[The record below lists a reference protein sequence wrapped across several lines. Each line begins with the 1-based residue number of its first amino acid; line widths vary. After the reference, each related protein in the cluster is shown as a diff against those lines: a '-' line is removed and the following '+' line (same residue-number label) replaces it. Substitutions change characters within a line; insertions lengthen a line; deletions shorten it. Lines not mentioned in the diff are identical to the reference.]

1 MIGTVPEALKHIKA
15 DLAQVLDAPTI
26 LALCREVG
34 YQWRPRLL
42 DPVTTV
48 HLFVLQIL
56 PRNTACSHLP
66 HLAGQRFTAS
76 AFCQAR
82 TRLPLV
88 VWQHLLRRTSASCE
102 QTTHEEGR
110 WRGPRTFL
118 VDGSSVSMPDTPE
131 LQEHFGQPRGQRP
144 GCGFPVAHI
153 LALFHAGTGFLLE
166 VLAAPWHTHDMAQ
179 VASLHPTL
187 RPGDVLVGDRAFCS
201 FAHLALLRHQSLHA
215 VFRVHQK
222 QIVDFTPARPHTPPK
237 PQAAQKGRPRSRWL
251 RQLGVTDQLVEWLK
265 PVRPPVHPPAW
276 MTPALWASLPEV
288 LCVRELRYRVAQAG
302 FRTQTVTLVTT
313 LLEVDLYPADAVAEL
328 YHVRWQVEINLRHLK
343 HTMGLDVLHCQRLAG
358 VMKELP
364 VFALVYNLVRV
375 VMLEAAK
382 RQGVAL
388 ERISFVDALRWL
400 STARLGEPLPPLV
413 VNPHRPDRVEPRAV
427 KRRPKPY
434 PLLTQ
439 PRREARNALIQQRV
453 GA

>member
-1 MIGTVPEALKHIKA
+1 MVHMITEALKHIKVE
-15 DLAQVLDAPTI
+15 LARMFDAPTI

-34 YQWRPRLL
+34 YQWRPRVL

-48 HLFVLQIL
+48 HLLLLQIL
-56 PRNTACSHLP
+56 HGNTACSHLP
-66 HLAGQRFTAS
+66 HLAGLRFTAA

-88 VWQHLLRRTSASCE
+88 VWQQLVRQTSAACE
-102 QTTHEEGR
+102 QTTHDEGR
-110 WRGPRTFL
+110 WRGHRTFL
-118 VDGSSVSMPDTPE
+118 VDGSSFSMPDTPE
-131 LQEHFGQPRGQRP
+131 LQEYFGQPGGQRP
-144 GCGFPVAHI
+144 GCGFPVAHL

-179 VASLHPTL
+179 VALLHPTL

-201 FAHLALLRHQSLHA
+201 FAHLALLHQQGLHA
-215 VFRVHQK
+215 LFRVHQK
-222 QIVDFTPARPHTPPK
+222 QIVDFTPSRSPTTPK
-237 PQAAQKGRPRSRWL
+237 PRAAQKGLPRSRWL
-251 RQLGVTDQLVEWLK
+251 RELGLTDQLVEWVK
-265 PVRPPVHPPAW
+265 PVHPPAW
-276 MTPALWASLPEV
+276 MTPALFAALPAA

-302 FRTQTVTLVTT
+302 FRTRTITLVTT
-313 LLEVDLYPADAVAEL
+313 LLEADLDPADALADL
-328 YHVRWQVEINLRHLK
+328 YRCRWQVETNLRHLK
-343 HTMGLDVLHCQRLAG
+343 QTMGLEVLHCQRLAG
-358 VMKELP
+358 VMKELT
-364 VFALVYNLVRV
+364 VFALVYNLVRI

-388 ERISFVDALRWL
+388 DRISFVDAVRWL
-400 STARLGEPLPPLV
+400 STARPGEPLPPLV

-434 PLLTQ
+434 PLLMK
-439 PRREARNALIQQRV
+439 PRRVARHALRQQHV

>member
-1 MIGTVPEALKHIKA
+1 MIGTVTAVLKYIKA
-15 DLAQVLDAPTI
+15 DLAQILDAPTI
-26 LALCREVG
+26 LALCRAAG
-34 YQWRPRLL
+34 YQWRPRVL

-48 HLFVLQIL
+48 HLFLLQIL
-56 PRNTACSHLP
+56 HGNTACSHLP

-82 TRLPLV
+82 TRLPRTV
-88 VWQHLLRRTSASCE
+88 FQQLLRRTTASLD
-102 QTTHEEGR
+102 QTTQDEGR
-110 WRGPRTFL
+110 WRGHRTFL
-118 VDGSSVSMPDTPE
+118 VDGSSFSMPDTPE
-131 LQEHFGQPRGQRP
+131 LQEHFGQPGGQRP
-144 GCGFPVAHI
+144 GCGFPVAHL
-153 LALFHAGTGFLLE
+153 LALFHAGTGFLME
-166 VLAAPWHTHDMAQ
+166 VVVDPWHTHDMAR
-179 VASLHPTL
+179 VTALHPTL

-201 FAHLALLRHQSLHA
+201 FAHLALLRQQHLHA
-215 VFRVHQK
+215 LFRVHQK
-222 QIVDFTPARPHTPPK
+222 QIVDFTPARPHTTPK

-251 RQLGVTDQLVEWLK
+251 CQLGGTDQLVEWVK
-265 PVRPPVHPPAW
+265 PVRPPLHPPAW
-276 MTPALWASLPEV
+276 MTPEVFAAFPEV

-313 LLEVDLYPADAVAEL
+313 LLEAALYPAEALAEL
-328 YHVRWQVEINLRHLK
+328 YGLRWRVETNLRHLK
-343 HTMGLDVLHCQRLAG
+343 QTMGLDVLHCKRLAG
-358 VMKELP
+358 VMKELT

-400 STARLGEPLPPLV
+400 STARPGEPLPPLV

-434 PLLTQ
+434 PLLTK
-439 PRREARNALIQQRV
+439 PRREARSALIQQRI

>member
-1 MIGTVPEALKHIKA
+1 MVLTVTEALKHIKA
-15 DLAQVLDAPTI
+15 DLAHLLDAPAI
-26 LALCREVG
+26 VAVCREVG
-34 YQWRPRLL
+34 YQWRVRLL

-48 HLFVLQIL
+48 HLFLLQIL
-56 PRNTACSHLP
+56 HKNTACSHLP
-66 HLAGQRFTAS
+66 HLAGQRFTAA

-82 TRLPLV
+82 TRLPLS
-88 VWQHLLRRTSASCE
+88 VWQQLVRRTSGPLE
-102 QTTHEEGR
+102 QMTQDEGR
-110 WRGPRTFL
+110 WRGHRTFL
-118 VDGSSVSMPDTPE
+118 VDGSSFSMPDTPE
-131 LQEHFGQPRGQRP
+131 LQEHFGQPSGQRP
-144 GCGFPVAHI
+144 GCGFPVAHL

-179 VASLHPTL
+179 VATLHMAL

-201 FAHLALLRHQSLHA
+201 FAHLALLRQQGLHA

-222 QIVDFTPARPHTPPK
+222 QIVDFTPSRPHTTSK
-237 PQAAQKGRPRSRWL
+237 PQAAQKGLPRSRWL
-251 RQLGVTDQLVEWLK
+251 CQLGVTDQLVEWVK

-276 MTPALWASLPEV
+276 LTPTLWASLPEV
-288 LCVRELRYRVAQAG
+288 LCVRELRYRVTQAG

-313 LLEVDLYPADAVAEL
+313 LLEADLYPADALADL
-328 YHVRWQVEINLRHLK
+328 YQCRWQVETNLRHLK

-358 VMKELP
+358 VMKELT

-388 ERISFVDALRWL
+388 ERISFIDALRWL
-400 STARLGEPLPPLV
+400 STARLGKPLPPLV

-434 PLLTQ
+434 PLLMK
-439 PRREARNALIQQRV
+439 PRREARNALIQQHV